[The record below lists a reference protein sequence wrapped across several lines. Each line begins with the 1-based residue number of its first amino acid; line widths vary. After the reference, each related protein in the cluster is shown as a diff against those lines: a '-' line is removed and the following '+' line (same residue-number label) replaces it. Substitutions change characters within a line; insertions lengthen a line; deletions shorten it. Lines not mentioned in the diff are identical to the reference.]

1 VDRRRIIGT
10 VAAAVAV
17 LVAGVGLAWWGGAFD
32 DLLGDD
38 DAPETALDVPPPAGL
53 ELPDARTPEPVLAVP
68 DGPRVVNSDLRQ
80 RVEPLL
86 DDPDLGRHVG
96 FAAYDL
102 THDRPLWSFGA
113 GDRYLPAS
121 TLKLFT
127 TAAALET
134 LGGDHVFTTS
144 TVLGPNRRGGVP
156 TVVVVGGGDP
166 LLSSESQRQ
175 AGRMHPAPATLDELA
190 DETARALEDRD
201 VRRVSVG
208 YDDSRY
214 VGPSD
219 SPAWEPGY
227 VPDEVAAISPLW
239 VDEGADPSNPYAGSL
254 DPAGV
259 AAEAFAAE
267 LADRGVTVVGSSSR
281 VVGAGDHTLLG
292 AGDRTLGAVD
302 SPPLRDIVGHVL
314 DLSDNAA
321 AEVLLRE
328 VAIGAGRPGSFEN
341 GAAAVREVL
350 GGLGVP
356 MRGVATYD
364 GSGLSRSNRVTL
376 EALLGVLRL
385 ANDDQHPQ
393 LRDVT
398 SGLPVAGFTGT
409 LAYRFTTDDAAV
421 GLGVVRAKT
430 GTLSHV
436 HGLAGTVVDRD
447 GVAIA
452 FVALVDRVPL
462 QDTLDARSVLDEIA
476 AAVASCG
483 CSR

>member
-1 VDRRRIIGT
+1 VGRRQLIGT
-10 VAAAVAV
+10 VALAVAV

-32 DLLGDD
+32 GLLGEDEE
-38 DAPETALDVPPPAGL
+38 PSTALDVPPPAGL
-53 ELPDARTPEPVLAVP
+53 ELPDARAPRPVLPVA
-68 DGPRVVNSDLRQ
+68 DGPPVLRSALRERVA
-80 RVEPLL
+80 PLL
-86 DDPDLGRHVG
+86 RDADLGPHVG

-102 THDRPLWSFGA
+102 THDRPLWTSGGA
-113 GDRYLPAS
+113 DPYIPAS

-127 TAAALET
+127 TTAALEAM
-134 LGGDHVFTTS
+134 GGDHVFTTEA
-144 TVLGPNRRGGVP
+144 VLRSSRRASP
-156 TVVVVGGGDP
+156 PAVVLVGGGDP
-166 LLSSESQRQ
+166 LLSSLPPRQ
-175 AGRMHPAPATLDELA
+175 AAELRPVPATLDELA
-190 DETARALEDRD
+190 AETAQSLADQGIE
-201 VRRVSVG
+201 RVSIG

-214 VGPSD
+214 VGPAD
-219 SPAWEPGY
+219 GPTWEPGY
-227 VPDEVAAISPLW
+227 VPDEVAPISPLW
-239 VDEGADPSNPYAGSL
+239 VDGGADPANPYAGTF

-259 AAEAFAAE
+259 AADAFAAE
-267 LADRGVTVVGSSSR
+267 LADRGVTVVGASER
-281 VVGAGDHTLLG
+281 VDGATG
-292 AGDRTLGAVD
+292 RTLGAVD

-328 VAIGAGRPGSFEN
+328 VAIATGRPASFEG
-341 GAAAVREVL
+341 GATAVREVL
-350 GGLGVP
+350 AGLGVP

-376 EALLGVLRL
+376 AALLAVLRVT
-385 ANDDQHPQ
+385 NDAAQPQ
-393 LRDVT
+393 LRDAA
-398 SGLPVAGFTGT
+398 SGLSVAGFTGT
-409 LAYRFTTDDAAV
+409 LAYRFTTDDAAP

-436 HGLAGTVVDRD
+436 HGLAGSVVDRD

-476 AAVASCG
+476 AAVAACG

>member
-1 VDRRRIIGT
+1 VNRRRIIGT
-10 VAAAVAV
+10 VALAVCV
-17 LVAGVGLAWWGGAFD
+17 LAAGVGLAWWGGVFD
-32 DLLGDD
+32 DLFGDD
-38 DAPETALDVPPPAGL
+38 AEPQTALDVPAPTGL
-53 ELPDARTPEPVLAVP
+53 ELPDARAPRPVLAEP
-68 DGPRVVNSDLRQ
+68 KGPPVAAAALRDRVR
-80 RVEPLL
+80 PLL
-86 DDPDLGRHVG
+86 GDADLGRHVG

-102 THDRPLWSFGA
+102 THGRLVWAAGA
-113 GDRYLPAS
+113 GDTYIPAS

-127 TAAALET
+127 ATAALET

-144 TVLGPNRRGGVP
+144 TVLGPTRAGVP

-166 LLSSESQRQ
+166 LLSSLRPRQ
-175 AGRMHPAPATLDELA
+175 AADLTPVPATLDELA
-190 DETARALEDRD
+190 AQTARALKDQG
-201 VRRVSVG
+201 VKRVSVG

-214 VGPSD
+214 AGPAD
-219 SPAWEPGY
+219 SPDWEPDY
-227 VPDEVAAISPLW
+227 VPDEVAPISALW
-239 VDEGADPSNPYAGSL
+239 VDEGVDPADPYDGTL
-254 DPAGV
+254 DPAV
-259 AAEAFAAE
+259 RAADTFAAE
-267 LADRGVTVVGSSSR
+267 LADRGITVVGPSTR
-281 VVGAGDHTLLG
+281 VEKAGGL
-292 AGDRTLGAVD
+292 TLGAVD

-328 VAIGAGRPGSFEN
+328 VAIATGRPASFEG
-341 GAAAVREVL
+341 GAAAVRDVL
-350 GGLGVP
+350 ASLGVP

-376 EALLGVLRL
+376 DALLAVLRL
-385 ANDDQHPQ
+385 ANDDRYPQ
-393 LRDVT
+393 LRDAA

-409 LAYRFTTDDAAV
+409 LAYRFTADGAAA
-421 GLGVVRAKT
+421 GLGLVRAKT

-462 QDTLDARSVLDEIA
+462 KDTLDARNVLDEIA

-483 CSR
+483 CGR